1 MNADIIHI
9 VSQYLSTDDKANL
22 RQTCTL
28 FSENIYWTS
37 HERNVRANQACRNDA
52 PEELILRL
60 LSATTPVTTVDP
72 YYIDLLS
79 VACRLG
85 KLRVVQFLAKDTR
98 IDTKERGRAFA
109 AACARNQEKVI
120 EVLLADKDFDFE
132 VEDIGAD
139 RSWLFQGS
147 LLQVK
152 LLLADERT
160 RQYFNWEH
168 AMKHAIDKGKEEIS
182 DFLLQMLLSEPSA
195 TYDVDN
201 VMNYAA
207 SRLGLN
213 VIRTLVMD
221 YGVDPSAGDNAA
233 IRAASLG
240 GDVDFVKRL
249 LDDPKVDPNV
259 RALYGSALDQA
270 CRHDQADVLK
280 LLLQDP
286 RTDPAKDGNRAMIF
300 ACEEGAIKAVKV
312 LLSDPRVDP
321 SRGLP
326 FACVKGH
333 RGIAEILLQDTR
345 VDPAADDNAAFID
358 ACLGGQDDVALWLLQ
373 DPRVDPSAA
382 NNKAIQEVSKHGSA
396 RLLEALLK
404 DPRVNP
410 AANNNYAIRAA
421 RRKRREAVTALLL
434 ADERVD
440 PEAEPLSDFDTD
452 SSDD

>member
-9 VSQYLSTDDKANL
+9 VSQYLSTDDKANM
-22 RQTCTL
+22 RQTCKL

-52 PEELILRL
+52 PGELILRL
-60 LSATTPVTTVDP
+60 LSTPTPVTTVDP

-98 IDTKERGRAFA
+98 IDAEERGRAFA
-109 AACARNQEKVI
+109 MACVHKQEKVI
-120 EVLLADKDFDFE
+120 EALLADKDFEFVMDKR
-132 VEDIGAD
+132 AD
-139 RSWLFQGS
+139 GRWLFHGT
-147 LLQVK
+147 LFQVK

-160 RQYFNWEH
+160 RQYFEWEH
-168 AMKHAIDKGKEEIS
+168 AMKLAIDKGNEEIS
-182 DFLLQMLLSEPSA
+182 FFLLQMLVSEPS
-195 TYDVDN
+195 TYDVDD
-201 VMNYAA
+201 VMDYAA

-213 VIRTLVMD
+213 VIRTMVMD
-221 YGVDPSAGDNAA
+221 YGVGPSAGDNAA
-233 IRAASLG
+233 IRAASQG

-249 LDDPKVDPNV
+249 LDDPRVDPNV

-286 RTDPAKDGNRAMIF
+286 RTDPAKDGNRAMIL

-321 SRGLP
+321 SQGALP
-326 FACVKGH
+326 FACLKGH
-333 RGIAEILLQDTR
+333 RVIAEILLQDER

-382 NNKAIQEVSKHGSA
+382 NNTAIQEVSKDGSA

-421 RRKRREAVTALLL
+421 RRKRREAVVALLL

-440 PEAEPLSDFDTD
+440 PEAEPLSDSDSD